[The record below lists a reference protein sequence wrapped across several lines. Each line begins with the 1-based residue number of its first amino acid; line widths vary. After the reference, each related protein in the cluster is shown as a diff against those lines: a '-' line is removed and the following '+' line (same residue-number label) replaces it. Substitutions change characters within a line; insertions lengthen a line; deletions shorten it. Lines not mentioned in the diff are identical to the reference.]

1 MTSALGADAIDA
13 AACAGAAGVMATASH
28 AHAQAVAR
36 VRGVNIVSPLCA
48 IIFGTLETLPSALPD
63 YSTG

>member
-1 MTSALGADAIDA
+1 MTSAFGACVADADA
-13 AACAGAAGVMATASH
+13 ASAGAETHS
-28 AHAQAVAR
+28 HAQAAAR
-36 VRGVNIVSPLCA
+36 VRTVDIVSPLFA